1 MKIIPQL
8 TQLSD
13 SELKDI
19 FNNDPEVM
27 TKIIEDA
34 FLNSNLKSAAESF
47 ASEIMERMKKA
58 FQILVENM
66 ISEEFF
72 AMLDEAEENGKNLS
86 RNGYYSRLI
95 RSSFGEFRIQFPR
108 VRYEE
113 FKSKLLGKYSHNIG
127 NLSDHVLSLYKGG
140 MTQTDIVKTIESI
153 EGIGISRGAIAKI
166 VNETVGEALMFN
178 SEAIEDCPIV
188 YLDATYVPFKRA
200 MSMGKSVEKEGILVA
215 LGITPSGYR
224 KVLGYSFGE
233 TEKIELWEILL
244 RDLKIRGLKNPK
256 VFVTDGLSGMP
267 EAIQRIYPN
276 AKHQRCIAHFI
287 RNLCSYVKRADR
299 KKVCEDFKKVYTA
312 PTREEA
318 EKEFQFFS
326 AVWGSRYIGLRRML
340 EKTTDN
346 IFPFLS
352 FPPEIRKSLYTS
364 NAIEGFNSKLKRET
378 RKRIMMN
385 SENNATIIIT
395 AICRSYNSS
404 KLGRKMNGLNELTPD
419 VLEELGFNAE

>member
-113 FKSKLLGKYSHNIG
+113 FKSK
-127 NLSDHVLSLYKGG
+127 
-140 MTQTDIVKTIESI
+140 
-153 EGIGISRGAIAKI
+153 
-166 VNETVGEALMFN
+166 
-178 SEAIEDCPIV
+178 
-188 YLDATYVPFKRA
+188 
-200 MSMGKSVEKEGILVA
+200 
-215 LGITPSGYR
+215 
-224 KVLGYSFGE
+224 
-233 TEKIELWEILL
+233 
-244 RDLKIRGLKNPK
+244 
-256 VFVTDGLSGMP
+256 
-267 EAIQRIYPN
+267 
-276 AKHQRCIAHFI
+276 
-287 RNLCSYVKRADR
+287 
-299 KKVCEDFKKVYTA
+299 
-312 PTREEA
+312 
-318 EKEFQFFS
+318 
-326 AVWGSRYIGLRRML
+326 
-340 EKTTDN
+340 
-346 IFPFLS
+346 
-352 FPPEIRKSLYTS
+352 
-364 NAIEGFNSKLKRET
+364 
-378 RKRIMMN
+378 
-385 SENNATIIIT
+385 
-395 AICRSYNSS
+395 
-404 KLGRKMNGLNELTPD
+404 
-419 VLEELGFNAE
+419 